1 MVNPTN
7 WIEEIRMMTKKI
19 IEVVGAAI
27 IKGNTV
33 LAMQRGAQMTLP
45 GMWEF
50 PGGKIEAD
58 ETEEQALIRE
68 IKEEL
73 NVAIKIH
80 DYINEASYDYDFGTV
95 VLKVYTAEIVAGQ
108 IAMEEHSDGKW
119 VTADELMAVDW
130 APVDI
135 PAAEVL
141 TTYLK

>member
-1 MVNPTN
+1 MVDSIK
-7 WIEEIRMMTKKI
+7 WIEEIYTMTKKI

-27 IKGNTV
+27 IKDNKV
-33 LAMQRGAQMTLP
+33 LAMQRGEQMTLP

-50 PGGKIEAD
+50 PGGKIEAN

-73 NVAIKIH
+73 NITIEIR

-95 VLKVYTAEIVAGQ
+95 NLKVYTAEIVAGE
-108 IAMEEHSDGKW
+108 ISMEEHSDGKW
-119 VTADELMAVDW
+119 VTADELMAIDW

-135 PAAEVL
+135 PAAEAL
-141 TTYLK
+141 TTYL